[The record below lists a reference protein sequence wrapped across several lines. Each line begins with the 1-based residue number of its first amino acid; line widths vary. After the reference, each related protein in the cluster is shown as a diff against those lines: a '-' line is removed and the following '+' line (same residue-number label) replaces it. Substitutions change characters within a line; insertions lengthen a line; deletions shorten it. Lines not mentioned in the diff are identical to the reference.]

1 MKTKNFARALER
13 WGMRVVVHTGGQSR
27 RCRAFFQPM
36 KGVGTQQSV
45 PTPLGQVL
53 QDRFLYLGAADVP
66 LDTDSRVEVDGEW
79 FRVEQAHPVFLGQ
92 HIHHWRAICTRRR
105 QEAVE

>member
-1 MKTKNFARALER
+1 MKTQDFGRVLER
-13 WGMRVVVHTGGQSR
+13 WGTSVVVHTGGQSR

-36 KGVGTQQSV
+36 SRVGTLQSV

-53 QDRFLYLGAADVP
+53 QDRFLYLGASNVP
-66 LDTDSRVEVDGEW
+66 LDMNSRVEVDGEC
-79 FRVEQAHPVFLGQ
+79 FRVEQAHPVFLGRRQ
-92 HIHHWRAICTRRR
+92 HHWRAVCTRRW